1 MRRILGGHMAFSGTE
16 RGSVVANK
24 VQSGVDYG
32 NLTAP
37 EDVKNNQNFKRL
49 SWVYCVFYL
58 CLLCHFILA
67 SYYNKLV
74 LLDISTVPPLGLGP
88 LKRKKKENSA
98 TIQLS

>member
-1 MRRILGGHMAFSGTE
+1 MAFSGTE

-49 SWVYCVFYL
+49 SWFIVSQT
-58 CLLCHFILA
+58 HFILA